1 MKVAAFILVGGR
13 SSRFAGQKA
22 AAELGG
28 ISIIRRIAD
37 AIRNA
42 LNVPVI
48 LVAADEAQ
56 LLTSGAADILEG
68 FVFDIFER
76 RGPAGG
82 LHAALANTDADWAF
96 VTACDIPFLSPELI
110 LLLRG
115 RISEDIDAI
124 VPIQPD
130 GRPQPLAAFY
140 RVATVRDELER
151 LLERPRPAPSMR
163 EALGGF
169 RVLEISFDEIRAI
182 DRAGELFTNINSRE
196 DLREAEKVRIVRK
209 EDGADL

>member
-37 AIRNA
+37 AIRAA
-42 LNVPVI
+42 LSVPVI

-56 LLTSGAADILEG
+56 LLTSGAADMLEG
-68 FVFDIFER
+68 FVFDIFEG

-110 LLLRG
+110 LLLRD

-140 RVATVRDELER
+140 RVATVRDELGR
-151 LLERPRPAPSMR
+151 LLERPRPALSLR
-163 EALGGF
+163 EVLGQLDVVEVGF
-169 RVLEISFDEIRAI
+169 DDIKDLPGSESF
-182 DRAGELFTNINSRE
+182 FVNINSQE
-196 DLREAEKVRIVRK
+196 HLKTAEQIVRSGK
-209 EDGADL
+209 S